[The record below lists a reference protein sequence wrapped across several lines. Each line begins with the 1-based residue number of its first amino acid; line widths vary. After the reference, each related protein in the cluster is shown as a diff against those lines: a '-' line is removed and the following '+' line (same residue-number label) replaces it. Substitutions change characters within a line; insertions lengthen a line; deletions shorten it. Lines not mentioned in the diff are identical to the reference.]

1 MILVTGGTGLVGAHL
16 LLKLAEEKH
25 QIRAIYRPKS
35 DLYKTLEVFLYYHHK
50 EEAERLFKK
59 IEWVIAELTDVPQLT
74 PAFNEVT
81 QVYHCAALV
90 SFKPKDEK
98 ALRKINIEG
107 TANIVNLCITKN
119 IEKLCYVSSIA
130 SLGKPIIKSEPTTEN
145 TQWNPEANN
154 SDYAISKYGA
164 EIEVWRASQE
174 GVKVIIVNPGVIIG
188 PGFWQKGSGQLFTRI
203 QNGLNYHF
211 PKVTGFVGVKD
222 VVNAMLKLM
231 ASEIYNERYILV
243 TENLSFK
250 EVLDL
255 TALSINRPKPA
266 KPLKRWMISIGWFVQ
281 KTASFFGYS
290 RSITKSDISGIFKKS
305 TYDNSKI
312 KKELNFKFTPMQN
325 VIEETGNYFVKDL
338 NKKKIT
344 KI

>member
-59 IEWVIAELTDVPQLT
+59 IEWVVADLTDIPRLT
-74 PAFNEVT
+74 TAFKGIT
-81 QVYHCAALV
+81 KVYHCAALV

-107 TANIVNLCITKN
+107 TANIVNLCIATK
-119 IEKLCYVSSIA
+119 IDKLCYVSSIA
-130 SLGKPIIKSEPTTEN
+130 SLGKPIKSDSTTEN

-211 PKVTGFVGVKD
+211 PKITGFVGVKD
-222 VVNAMLKLM
+222 VVTAMLKLM
-231 ASEIYNERYILV
+231 SSEIYNERYILV
-243 TENLSFK
+243 AENLSFK
-250 EVLDL
+250 KVLEF
-255 TALSINRPKPA
+255 TAISINRPKPE
-266 KPLKRWMISIGWFVQ
+266 KPLKKWMISIGWFVQ
-281 KTASFFGYS
+281 KTASLFGYN
-290 RSITKSDISGIFKKS
+290 RNITKSDISGIFQKS
-305 TYDNSKI
+305 TFDNTKI
-312 KKELNFKFTPMQN
+312 KKEINFKFTPMHN
-325 VIEETGNYFVKDL
+325 VIAETGKYFLKDQE
-338 NKKKIT
+338 KKETIKN
-344 KI
+344 